1 MTARSEY
8 KDGAMKIVV
17 LGGGVIGVTSAWYLA
32 KAGHEVTLLERRSGV
47 ALETSHGNAGQISPG
62 YAAPWAAPGI
72 PLKAAKWLLQK
83 HAPFTVRPTSDPFQL
98 RWMLKMFAN
107 CTPAAYATNKGR
119 MVRLAEYSRDC
130 MKTLRDDL
138 ALDYE
143 GRQLGTLQLF
153 RSQAQLEASKRDIAV
168 LEEYGVPYESLD
180 ASGCEAAEPALARV
194 RGKVVG
200 GLRLPGDETG
210 DCYRFTRA
218 LAAEAERLGVTFVF
232 DCPLDEIEVQGGRA
246 VAVRAGEQR
255 WQADAIVCALG
266 SYATGFLRPLGLD
279 LPVYPVKGYSL
290 TLPMT
295 NGDAAPR
302 STVLDET
309 YKVAITRFD
318 ERIRVGGMA
327 ELSGFNL
334 ALNPRRHDTLAMVVR
349 DLFPEGGDLARA
361 EFWTGLRPMTPDGTP
376 LVGPSPIPGLWLN
389 TGHGTLGWTMA
400 AGSGQLLSDLIGG
413 QTPAISDEGLTLAR
427 YA

>member
-1 MTARSEY
+1 M
-8 KDGAMKIVV
+8 DIVV
-17 LGGGVIGVTSAWYLA
+17 LGGGVVGVTSAWYLA
-32 KAGHEVTLLERRSGV
+32 KAGHKVTLLERRDGV
-47 ALETSHGNAGQISPG
+47 ALETSHANAGQISPG
-62 YAAPWAAPGI
+62 YASPWAAPGI

-107 CTPAAYATNKGR
+107 CTPAAYAVNKGR

-130 MKTLRDDL
+130 MKQLRGEL

-153 RSQAQLEASKRDIAV
+153 RSQAQLDASQRDIAV
-168 LEEYGVPYESLD
+168 LEEYGVPYQSLNAD
-180 ASGCEAAEPALARV
+180 GCEEVEPALARV

-210 DCYRFTRA
+210 DCFRFSQA
-218 LAAEAERLGVTFVF
+218 LADEARKLGVSFVF
-232 DCPLDEIEVQGGRA
+232 NCAIDEVEIAKGRA

-255 WQADAIVCALG
+255 FQADAIVCALG
-266 SYATGFLRPLGLD
+266 SYGTGFLRPLGIE

-295 NGDAAPR
+295 DAEGAPR

-349 DLFPEGGDLARA
+349 DLFPQGGNLEQAT
-361 EFWTGLRPMTPDGTP
+361 FWAGLRPMTPDGTP

-400 AGSGQLLSDLIGG
+400 AGSGQLLSDLISGN
-413 QTPAISDEGLTLAR
+413 TPDISDEGLTLAR
-427 YA
+427 YG

>member
-1 MTARSEY
+1 M
-8 KDGAMKIVV
+8 DIVV
-17 LGGGVIGVTSAWYLA
+17 LGGGVVGVTSAWYLA
-32 KAGHEVTLLERRSGV
+32 KAGHKVTLLERRDGV
-47 ALETSHGNAGQISPG
+47 ALETSHANAGQISPG
-62 YAAPWAAPGI
+62 YASPWAAPGI

-107 CTPAAYATNKGR
+107 CTPAAYAVNKGR

-130 MKTLRDDL
+130 MKQLRGEL

-153 RSQAQLEASKRDIAV
+153 RSQAQLDASQRDIAV
-168 LEEYGVPYESLD
+168 LEEYGVPYQSLNAD
-180 ASGCEAAEPALARV
+180 GCEEVEPALARV

-210 DCYRFTRA
+210 DCFRFTQA
-218 LAAEAERLGVTFVF
+218 LADEARKLGVSFF
-232 DCPLDEIEVQGGRA
+232 FNCAIDEVEIAKGRA

-255 WQADAIVCALG
+255 FQADAIVCALG
-266 SYATGFLRPLGLD
+266 SYGTGFLRPLGIE

-295 NGDAAPR
+295 DAEGAPR

-349 DLFPEGGDLARA
+349 DLFPQRGNLEQAT
-361 EFWTGLRPMTPDGTP
+361 FWTGLRPMTPDGTP

-400 AGSGQLLSDLIGG
+400 AGSGQLLSDLISGN
-413 QTPAISDEGLTLAR
+413 TPDISDEGLTLAR
-427 YA
+427 YG

>member
-1 MTARSEY
+1 M
-8 KDGAMKIVV
+8 DIVV
-17 LGGGVIGVTSAWYLA
+17 LGGGVVGVTSAWYLA
-32 KAGHEVTLLERRSGV
+32 KAGHKVTLLERRGGV
-47 ALETSHGNAGQISPG
+47 ALETSHANAGQISPG
-62 YAAPWAAPGI
+62 YASPWAAPGI

-107 CTPAAYATNKGR
+107 CTPAAYAVNKGR

-130 MKTLRDDL
+130 MKLLRDEL

-153 RSQAQLEASKRDIAV
+153 RSQAQRDASQRDIEV
-168 LEEYGVPYESLD
+168 LEEYGVPYQSLD
-180 ASGCEAAEPALARV
+180 ADGCEEVEPALARV

-210 DCYRFTRA
+210 DCFRFTQA
-218 LAAEAERLGVTFVF
+218 LADEARRLGVEFVF
-232 DCPLDEIEVQGGRA
+232 NCAIDEVELAQGRA

-255 WQADAIVCALG
+255 FKADAIVCALG
-266 SYATGFLRPLGLD
+266 SYGTGFLRPLGIE

-295 NGDAAPR
+295 DAAGAPR

-349 DLFPEGGDLARA
+349 DLFPEGGDLPRA

-400 AGSGQLLSDLIGG
+400 AGSGQLLSDLISGSA
-413 QTPAISDEGLTLAR
+413 PAISDEGLTLAR
-427 YA
+427 YG

>member
-1 MTARSEY
+1 M
-8 KDGAMKIVV
+8 DIVV
-17 LGGGVIGVTSAWYLA
+17 LGGGVVGVTSAWYLA
-32 KAGHEVTLLERRSGV
+32 KAGHKVTLLERRGGV
-47 ALETSHGNAGQISPG
+47 ALETSHANAGQISPG
-62 YAAPWAAPGI
+62 YASPWAAPGI

-107 CTPAAYATNKGR
+107 CTPAAYAVNKGR

-130 MKTLRDDL
+130 MKLLRDEL

-153 RSQAQLEASKRDIAV
+153 RSQAQCDASQRDIEV
-168 LEEYGVPYESLD
+168 LEEYGVPYQSLNAD
-180 ASGCEAAEPALARV
+180 GCEEVEPALARV
-194 RGKVVG
+194 RGKIVG

-210 DCYRFTRA
+210 DCFRFTQA
-218 LAAEAERLGVTFVF
+218 LADEARRLGVEFVF
-232 DCPLDEIEVQGGRA
+232 NCAIDEVELAQGRA

-255 WQADAIVCALG
+255 FKADAIVCALG
-266 SYATGFLRPLGLD
+266 SYGTGFLRPLGIE

-295 NGDAAPR
+295 DADGAPR

-349 DLFPEGGDLARA
+349 DLFPEGGDLEQA

-400 AGSGQLLSDLIGG
+400 AGSGQLLSDLISGSA
-413 QTPAISDEGLTLAR
+413 PAISDEGLTLAR
-427 YA
+427 YG

>member
-1 MTARSEY
+1 M
-8 KDGAMKIVV
+8 DIVV
-17 LGGGVIGVTSAWYLA
+17 LGGGVVGVTSAWYLA
-32 KAGHEVTLLERRSGV
+32 KAGHKVTLLERRDGV
-47 ALETSHGNAGQISPG
+47 ALETSHANAGQISPG
-62 YAAPWAAPGI
+62 YASPWAAPGI

-107 CTPAAYATNKGR
+107 CTPAAYAVNKGR

-130 MKTLRDDL
+130 MKQLRDEL

-153 RSQAQLEASKRDIAV
+153 RSQAQRDASQRDIAV
-168 LEEYGVPYESLD
+168 LEEYGVPYQSLNAD
-180 ASGCEAAEPALARV
+180 GCEEVEPALARV

-210 DCYRFTRA
+210 DCFRFTQA
-218 LAAEAERLGVTFVF
+218 LADEARKLGVSFVF
-232 DCPLDEIEVQGGRA
+232 NCAIDEVEIAKGRA

-255 WQADAIVCALG
+255 FQADAIVCALG
-266 SYATGFLRPLGLD
+266 SYGTGFLRPLGIE

-295 NGDAAPR
+295 DAEGAPR

-349 DLFPEGGDLARA
+349 DLFPQGGNLEQAS
-361 EFWTGLRPMTPDGTP
+361 FWTGLRPMTPDGTP

-400 AGSGQLLSDLIGG
+400 AGSGQLLSDLISGN
-413 QTPAISDEGLTLAR
+413 TPDISDEGLTLAR
-427 YA
+427 YG

>member
-1 MTARSEY
+1 M
-8 KDGAMKIVV
+8 DIVV
-17 LGGGVIGVTSAWYLA
+17 LGGGVVGVTSAWYLA
-32 KAGHEVTLLERRSGV
+32 KAGHKVTLLERRDGV
-47 ALETSHGNAGQISPG
+47 ALETSHANAGQISPG
-62 YAAPWAAPGI
+62 YASPWAAPGI
-72 PLKAAKWLLQK
+72 PLKAAKWLLQR

-107 CTPAAYATNKGR
+107 CTPAAYAVNKGR

-130 MKTLRDDL
+130 MKQLRGEL

-153 RSQAQLEASKRDIAV
+153 RSQAQLDASQRDIAV
-168 LEEYGVPYESLD
+168 LEEYGVPYQSLNSD
-180 ASGCEAAEPALARV
+180 GCEEVEPALARV

-210 DCYRFTRA
+210 DCFRFTQA
-218 LAAEAERLGVTFVF
+218 LADEARKLGVSFVF
-232 DCPLDEIEVQGGRA
+232 NCAIDEVEIAKGRA

-255 WQADAIVCALG
+255 FQADAIVCALG
-266 SYATGFLRPLGLD
+266 SYGTGFLRPLGIE

-295 NGDAAPR
+295 DAEGAPR

-349 DLFPEGGDLARA
+349 DLFPQGGNLEQAT
-361 EFWTGLRPMTPDGTP
+361 FWTGLRPMTPDGTP

-400 AGSGQLLSDLIGG
+400 AGSGQLLSDLISGN
-413 QTPAISDEGLTLAR
+413 TPDISDEGLTLAR
-427 YA
+427 YG

>member
-1 MTARSEY
+1 M
-8 KDGAMKIVV
+8 DIVV
-17 LGGGVIGVTSAWYLA
+17 LGGGVVGVTSAWYLA
-32 KAGHEVTLLERRSGV
+32 KAGHKVTLLERRDGV
-47 ALETSHGNAGQISPG
+47 ALETSHANAGQISPG
-62 YAAPWAAPGI
+62 YASPWAAPGI

-107 CTPAAYATNKGR
+107 CTPAAYAVNKGR

-130 MKTLRDDL
+130 MKLLRDEL

-153 RSQAQLEASKRDIAV
+153 RSQAQRDASQRDIEV
-168 LEEYGVPYESLD
+168 LEEYGVPYQSLNAD
-180 ASGCEAAEPALARV
+180 GCEEVEPALARV

-210 DCYRFTRA
+210 DCFRFTQA
-218 LAAEAERLGVTFVF
+218 LADEARKLGVSFVF
-232 DCPLDEIEVQGGRA
+232 NCAIDEVEIAKGRA

-255 WQADAIVCALG
+255 FQADAIVCALG
-266 SYATGFLRPLGLD
+266 SYGTGFLRPLGIE

-295 NGDAAPR
+295 DAEGAPR

-349 DLFPEGGDLARA
+349 DLFPQGGDLEQAT
-361 EFWTGLRPMTPDGTP
+361 FWTGLRPMTPDGTP

-400 AGSGQLLSDLIGG
+400 AGSGQLLSDLISGN
-413 QTPAISDEGLTLAR
+413 TPDISDEGLTLAR
-427 YA
+427 YG

>member
-1 MTARSEY
+1 M
-8 KDGAMKIVV
+8 DIVV
-17 LGGGVIGVTSAWYLA
+17 LGGGVVGVTSAWYLA
-32 KAGHEVTLLERRSGV
+32 KAGHKVTLLERRDGV
-47 ALETSHGNAGQISPG
+47 ALETSHANAGQISPG
-62 YAAPWAAPGI
+62 YASPWAAPGI

-107 CTPAAYATNKGR
+107 CTPAAYAVNKGR

-130 MKTLRDDL
+130 MKLLRDEL

-153 RSQAQLEASKRDIAV
+153 RSQAQCDASQRDIEV
-168 LEEYGVPYESLD
+168 LEEYGVPYQSLD
-180 ASGCEAAEPALARV
+180 ADGCEEVEPALARV
-194 RGKVVG
+194 RGKIVG

-210 DCYRFTRA
+210 DCFRFTQA
-218 LAAEAERLGVTFVF
+218 LADEARRLGVEFVF
-232 DCPLDEIEVQGGRA
+232 NCAIDEVELAQGRA

-255 WQADAIVCALG
+255 FKADAIVCALG
-266 SYATGFLRPLGLD
+266 SYGTGFLRPLGIE

-295 NGDAAPR
+295 DAAGAPR

-349 DLFPEGGDLARA
+349 DLFPEGGDLPRA

-400 AGSGQLLSDLIGG
+400 AGSGQLLSDLISGSA
-413 QTPAISDEGLTLAR
+413 PAISDEGLTLAR
-427 YA
+427 YG

>member
-1 MTARSEY
+1 M
-8 KDGAMKIVV
+8 DIVV
-17 LGGGVIGVTSAWYLA
+17 LGGGVVGVTSAWYLA
-32 KAGHEVTLLERRSGV
+32 KAGHKVTLLERRDGV
-47 ALETSHGNAGQISPG
+47 ALETSHANAGQISPG
-62 YAAPWAAPGI
+62 YASPWAAPGI

-107 CTPAAYATNKGR
+107 CTPAAYAVNKGR

-130 MKTLRDDL
+130 MKQLRGEL

-153 RSQAQLEASKRDIAV
+153 RSQAQLDASQRDIAV
-168 LEEYGVPYESLD
+168 LEEYGVPYQSLNAD
-180 ASGCEAAEPALARV
+180 GCEEVEPALARV

-210 DCYRFTRA
+210 DCFRFTQA
-218 LAAEAERLGVTFVF
+218 LADEARELGVSFVF
-232 DCPLDEIEVQGGRA
+232 NCTIDEVEITKGRA

-255 WQADAIVCALG
+255 FQADAIVCALG
-266 SYATGFLRPLGLD
+266 SYGTGFLRPLGIE

-295 NGDAAPR
+295 DAEGAPR

-334 ALNPRRHDTLAMVVR
+334 ALNSRRHDTLAMVVR
-349 DLFPEGGDLARA
+349 DLFPQGGNLEQAS
-361 EFWTGLRPMTPDGTP
+361 FWTGLRPMTPDGTP

-400 AGSGQLLSDLIGG
+400 AGSGQLLSDLISGN
-413 QTPAISDEGLTLAR
+413 TPDISDEGLTLAR
-427 YA
+427 YG

>member
-1 MTARSEY
+1 M
-8 KDGAMKIVV
+8 DIVV
-17 LGGGVIGVTSAWYLA
+17 LGGGVVGVTSAWYLA
-32 KAGHEVTLLERRSGV
+32 KAGHKVTLLERRGGV
-47 ALETSHGNAGQISPG
+47 ALETSHANAGQISPG
-62 YAAPWAAPGI
+62 YASPWAAPGI

-107 CTPAAYATNKGR
+107 CTPAAYAVNKGR

-130 MKTLRDDL
+130 MKLLRDEL

-153 RSQAQLEASKRDIAV
+153 RSQAQRDASQRDIEV
-168 LEEYGVPYESLD
+168 LEEYGVPYQSLD
-180 ASGCEAAEPALARV
+180 ASGCEEVEPALARV
-194 RGKVVG
+194 RGKIVG

-210 DCYRFTRA
+210 DCFRFTQA
-218 LAAEAERLGVTFVF
+218 LADEARRLGVNFVF
-232 DCPLDEIEVQGGRA
+232 NCAIDEVELAQGRA
-246 VAVRAGEQR
+246 VAVRAGER
-255 WQADAIVCALG
+255 RFKADAIVCALG
-266 SYATGFLRPLGLD
+266 SYGTGFLRPLGIE

-295 NGDAAPR
+295 DADGAPR

-349 DLFPEGGDLARA
+349 DLFPEGGDLEQAS
-361 EFWTGLRPMTPDGTP
+361 FWTGLRPMTPDGTP

-400 AGSGQLLSDLIGG
+400 AGSGQLLSDLISGSA
-413 QTPAISDEGLTLAR
+413 PAISDEGLTLAR
-427 YA
+427 YG

>member
-1 MTARSEY
+1 
-8 KDGAMKIVV
+8 MKIVV
-17 LGGGVIGVTSAWYLA
+17 LGGGVIGVASAWYLA
-32 KAGHEVTLLERRSGV
+32 KAGHQVTLLERRGGV
-47 ALETSHGNAGQISPG
+47 ALETSHANAGQISPG
-62 YAAPWAAPGI
+62 YASPWAAPGI

-130 MKTLRDDL
+130 MKLLRDEL

-153 RSQAQLEASKRDIAV
+153 RSTAQCEASKRDIEV
-168 LEEYGVPYESLD
+168 LEEYGVPYEALD
-180 ASGCEAAEPALARV
+180 ASGCEEVEPALARV
-194 RGKVVG
+194 RGKIVG

-210 DCYRFTRA
+210 DCFRFTQA
-218 LAAEAERLGVTFVF
+218 LAAEAARLGVEFVF
-232 DCPLDEIEVQGGRA
+232 DCPIDEVELAQGRA
-246 VAVRAGEQR
+246 VAVRAGERR

-266 SYATGFLRPLGLD
+266 SYGTGFLRPLGIE

-290 TLPMT
+290 TLPMM
-295 NGDAAPR
+295 DAAGAPR

-349 DLFPEGGDLARA
+349 DLFPEGGDLPRA

-400 AGSGQLLSDLIGG
+400 AGSGRLLADLISGNA
-413 QTPAISDEGLTLAR
+413 PAISDEGLTLAR
-427 YA
+427 YG

>member
-1 MTARSEY
+1 M
-8 KDGAMKIVV
+8 DIVV
-17 LGGGVIGVTSAWYLA
+17 LGGGVVGVTSAWYLA
-32 KAGHEVTLLERRSGV
+32 KAGHKVTLLERRDGV
-47 ALETSHGNAGQISPG
+47 ALETSHANAGQISPG
-62 YAAPWAAPGI
+62 YASPWAAPGI

-107 CTPAAYATNKGR
+107 CTPAAYAVNKGR

-130 MKTLRDDL
+130 MKLLRDEL

-153 RSQAQLEASKRDIAV
+153 RSQAQCDASQRDIEV
-168 LEEYGVPYESLD
+168 LEEYGVPYQSLD
-180 ASGCEAAEPALARV
+180 ADGCEEVEPALARV
-194 RGKVVG
+194 RGKIVG

-210 DCYRFTRA
+210 DCFRFTQA
-218 LAAEAERLGVTFVF
+218 LADEARRLGVEFVF
-232 DCPLDEIEVQGGRA
+232 NCAIDEVELAQGRA
-246 VAVRAGEQR
+246 VAVRAGER
-255 WQADAIVCALG
+255 RFKADAIVCALG
-266 SYATGFLRPLGLD
+266 SYGTGFLRPLGIE

-295 NGDAAPR
+295 DAAGAPL

-349 DLFPEGGDLARA
+349 DLFPEGGDLEQAS
-361 EFWTGLRPMTPDGTP
+361 FWTGLRPMTPDGTP

-400 AGSGQLLSDLIGG
+400 AGSGRLLSDLISGSA
-413 QTPAISDEGLTLAR
+413 PAISDEGLTLAR
-427 YA
+427 YG

>member
-1 MTARSEY
+1 M
-8 KDGAMKIVV
+8 DIVV
-17 LGGGVIGVTSAWYLA
+17 LGGGVVGVTSAWYLA
-32 KAGHEVTLLERRSGV
+32 KAGHKVTLLERRDGV
-47 ALETSHGNAGQISPG
+47 ALETSHANAGQISPG
-62 YAAPWAAPGI
+62 YASPWAAPGI

-107 CTPAAYATNKGR
+107 CTPAAYAVNKGR

-130 MKTLRDDL
+130 MKQLRGEL

-153 RSQAQLEASKRDIAV
+153 RSQAQLDASQRDIAV
-168 LEEYGVPYESLD
+168 LEEYGVPYQSLNAD
-180 ASGCEAAEPALARV
+180 GCEEVEPALARV

-210 DCYRFTRA
+210 DCFRFTQA
-218 LAAEAERLGVTFVF
+218 LADEARKLGVSFVF
-232 DCPLDEIEVQGGRA
+232 NCAIDEVEIAKGRA

-255 WQADAIVCALG
+255 FQADAIVCALG
-266 SYATGFLRPLGLD
+266 SYGTGFLHPLGIE

-295 NGDAAPR
+295 DAEGAPR

-349 DLFPEGGDLARA
+349 DLFPEGGNLEQAT
-361 EFWTGLRPMTPDGTP
+361 FWTGLRPMTPDGTP

-400 AGSGQLLSDLIGG
+400 AGSGQLLSDLISGN
-413 QTPAISDEGLTLAR
+413 TPDISDEGLTLAR
-427 YA
+427 YG

>member
-1 MTARSEY
+1 M
-8 KDGAMKIVV
+8 DIVV
-17 LGGGVIGVTSAWYLA
+17 LGGGVVGVTSAWYLA
-32 KAGHEVTLLERRSGV
+32 KAGHKVTLLERRDGV
-47 ALETSHGNAGQISPG
+47 ALETSHANAGQISPG
-62 YAAPWAAPGI
+62 YASPWAAPGI

-107 CTPAAYATNKGR
+107 CTPTAYAVNKGR

-130 MKTLRDDL
+130 MKQLRGEL

-153 RSQAQLEASKRDIAV
+153 RSQAQLDASQRDIAV
-168 LEEYGVPYESLD
+168 LEEYGVPYQSLNAD
-180 ASGCEAAEPALARV
+180 GCEEVEPALARV

-210 DCYRFTRA
+210 DCFRFTQA
-218 LAAEAERLGVTFVF
+218 LADEARKLGVSFVF
-232 DCPLDEIEVQGGRA
+232 NCAIDEVEIAKGRA

-255 WQADAIVCALG
+255 FQADAIVCALG
-266 SYATGFLRPLGLD
+266 SYGTGFLRPLGIE

-295 NGDAAPR
+295 NAEGAPR

-349 DLFPEGGDLARA
+349 DLFPQGGNLEQAT
-361 EFWTGLRPMTPDGTP
+361 FWAGLRPMTPDGTP

-400 AGSGQLLSDLIGG
+400 AGSGQLLSDLISGN
-413 QTPAISDEGLTLAR
+413 TPDISDEGLTLAR
-427 YA
+427 YG

>member
-1 MTARSEY
+1 
-8 KDGAMKIVV
+8 MKIVV
-17 LGGGVIGVTSAWYLA
+17 LGGGVIGVASAWYLA
-32 KAGHEVTLLERRSGV
+32 KAGHQVTLLERRDGV
-47 ALETSHGNAGQISPG
+47 ALETSHANAGQISPG
-62 YAAPWAAPGI
+62 YASPWAAPGI

-107 CTPAAYATNKGR
+107 CTPAAYAINKGR

-130 MKTLRDDL
+130 MKGLRDEL

-153 RSQAQLEASKRDIAV
+153 RSEIQLDASKRDIEV
-168 LEEYGVPYESLD
+168 LEEYGVPYQSLD
-180 ASGCEAAEPALARV
+180 ANGCEGVEPALARV
-194 RGKVVG
+194 RGKIVG

-210 DCYRFTRA
+210 DCFRFTKA
-218 LAAEAERLGVTFVF
+218 LAAEAQKLGVEFVF
-232 DCPLDEIEVQGGRA
+232 NCAIDEIELAQGRA

-255 WQADAIVCALG
+255 FKADAIVCALG
-266 SYATGFLRPLGLD
+266 SYATGLLRPLGLD

-295 NGDAAPR
+295 NRDAAPR

-334 ALNPRRHDTLAMVVR
+334 ALNPKRYDTLAMVVG
-349 DLFPEGGDLARA
+349 DLFPEGGDIQQA

-376 LVGPSPIPGLWLN
+376 LVGPSPVPGLWLN

-400 AGSGQLLSDLIGG
+400 AGSGQLLADLISGN
-413 QTPAISDEGLTLAR
+413 TPTISDEGLTLAR
-427 YA
+427 YG

>member
-1 MTARSEY
+1 M
-8 KDGAMKIVV
+8 DIVV
-17 LGGGVIGVTSAWYLA
+17 LGGGVVGVTSAWYLA
-32 KAGHEVTLLERRSGV
+32 KAGHKVTLLERRDGV
-47 ALETSHGNAGQISPG
+47 ALETSHANAGQISPG
-62 YAAPWAAPGI
+62 YASPWAAPGI

-107 CTPAAYATNKGR
+107 CTPAAYAVNKGR

-130 MKTLRDDL
+130 MKQLRGEL

-153 RSQAQLEASKRDIAV
+153 RSQAQLDACQRDIAV
-168 LEEYGVPYESLD
+168 LEEYGVPYQSLNAD
-180 ASGCEAAEPALARV
+180 GCEEVEPALARV

-210 DCYRFTRA
+210 DCFRFTQA
-218 LAAEAERLGVTFVF
+218 LADEARELGVSFVF
-232 DCPLDEIEVQGGRA
+232 NCTIDEVEIAKGRA

-255 WQADAIVCALG
+255 FQADAIVCALG
-266 SYATGFLRPLGLD
+266 SYGTGFLRPLGIE

-295 NGDAAPR
+295 DAEGAPR

-334 ALNPRRHDTLAMVVR
+334 VLNSRRHDTLAMVVR
-349 DLFPEGGDLARA
+349 DLFPQGGNLEQAS
-361 EFWTGLRPMTPDGTP
+361 FWTGLRPMTPDGTP

-400 AGSGQLLSDLIGG
+400 AGSGQLLSDLISGN
-413 QTPAISDEGLTLAR
+413 TPDISDEGLTLAR
-427 YA
+427 YG

>member
-1 MTARSEY
+1 M
-8 KDGAMKIVV
+8 DIVV
-17 LGGGVIGVTSAWYLA
+17 LGGGVVGVTSAWYLA
-32 KAGHEVTLLERRSGV
+32 KAGHRVTLLERRDGV
-47 ALETSHGNAGQISPG
+47 ALETSHANAGQISPG
-62 YAAPWAAPGI
+62 YASPWAAPGI
-72 PLKAAKWLLQK
+72 PLKAAKWMLQK

-107 CTPAAYATNKGR
+107 CTPAAYAVNKGR

-130 MKTLRDDL
+130 MKGLREEL

-153 RSQAQLEASKRDIAV
+153 RSQAQLDASQRDIEV
-168 LEEYGVPYESLD
+168 LEEYGVPYQSLD
-180 ASGCEAAEPALARV
+180 AGGCEEVEPALARV

-210 DCYRFTRA
+210 DCFRFTKA
-218 LAAEAERLGVTFVF
+218 MAAEAQRLGVKFVF
-232 DCPLDEIEVQGGRA
+232 NCAIDEVELAQGRA

-255 WQADAIVCALG
+255 FKADAIVCALG
-266 SYATGFLRPLGLD
+266 SYGTGFLRPLGIS

-295 NGDAAPR
+295 DAAGAPR

-327 ELSGFNL
+327 ELSGYNL
-334 ALNPRRHDTLAMVVR
+334 ALNPKRHDTLAMVVG
-349 DLFPEGGDLARA
+349 DLFPEGGDISRA

-400 AGSGQLLSDLIGG
+400 AGSGQLLSDLISG
-413 QTPAISDEGLTLAR
+413 TAPAISDEGLTLAR
-427 YA
+427 YG

>member
-1 MTARSEY
+1 M
-8 KDGAMKIVV
+8 DIVV
-17 LGGGVIGVTSAWYLA
+17 LGGGVVGVTSAWYLA
-32 KAGHEVTLLERRSGV
+32 KAGHKVTLLERRDGV
-47 ALETSHGNAGQISPG
+47 ALETSHANAGQISPG
-62 YAAPWAAPGI
+62 YASPWAAPGI

-107 CTPAAYATNKGR
+107 CTPAAYAVNKGR

-130 MKTLRDDL
+130 MKLLRDEL

-153 RSQAQLEASKRDIAV
+153 RSQAQRDASQRDIEV
-168 LEEYGVPYESLD
+168 LEEYGVPYQSLD
-180 ASGCEAAEPALARV
+180 ASGCEEVEPALARV
-194 RGKVVG
+194 RGKIVG

-210 DCYRFTRA
+210 DCFRFTQA
-218 LAAEAERLGVTFVF
+218 LADEARRLGVKFVF
-232 DCPLDEIEVQGGRA
+232 NCAIDEVELAQGRA
-246 VAVRAGEQR
+246 VAVRAGKQR
-255 WQADAIVCALG
+255 FKADAIVCALG
-266 SYATGFLRPLGLD
+266 SYGTGFLRPLGIE

-295 NGDAAPR
+295 DAAGAPR

-349 DLFPEGGDLARA
+349 DLFPQGGDLEQAS
-361 EFWTGLRPMTPDGTP
+361 FWTGLRPMTPDGTP

-400 AGSGQLLSDLIGG
+400 AGSGRLLSDLISGSA
-413 QTPAISDEGLTLAR
+413 PAISDEGLTLAR
-427 YA
+427 YG

>member
-1 MTARSEY
+1 M
-8 KDGAMKIVV
+8 DIVV
-17 LGGGVIGVTSAWYLA
+17 LGGGVVGVTSAWYLA
-32 KAGHEVTLLERRSGV
+32 KAGHKVTLLERRDGV
-47 ALETSHGNAGQISPG
+47 ALETSHANAGQISPG
-62 YAAPWAAPGI
+62 YASPWAAPGI
-72 PLKAAKWLLQK
+72 PLKAAKWLLQR

-107 CTPAAYATNKGR
+107 CTPAAYAVNKGR

-130 MKTLRDDL
+130 MKQLRGEL

-153 RSQAQLEASKRDIAV
+153 RSQGQLDASQRDIAV
-168 LEEYGVPYESLD
+168 LEEYGVPYQSLNAD
-180 ASGCEAAEPALARV
+180 GCEEVEPALARV

-210 DCYRFTRA
+210 DCFRFTQA
-218 LAAEAERLGVTFVF
+218 LADEARKLGVSFVF
-232 DCPLDEIEVQGGRA
+232 NCAIDEVEIAKGRA

-255 WQADAIVCALG
+255 FQADAIVCALG
-266 SYATGFLRPLGLD
+266 SYGTGFLRPLGIE

-295 NGDAAPR
+295 DAEGAPR

-349 DLFPEGGDLARA
+349 DLFPQGGNLEQAT
-361 EFWTGLRPMTPDGTP
+361 FWAGLRPMTPDGTP

-400 AGSGQLLSDLIGG
+400 AGSGQLLSDLISGN
-413 QTPAISDEGLTLAR
+413 TPDISDEGLTLAR
-427 YA
+427 YG

>member
-1 MTARSEY
+1 M
-8 KDGAMKIVV
+8 DIVV
-17 LGGGVIGVTSAWYLA
+17 LGGGVVGVTSAWYLA
-32 KAGHEVTLLERRSGV
+32 KAGHKVTLLERRGGV
-47 ALETSHGNAGQISPG
+47 ALETSHANAGQISPG
-62 YAAPWAAPGI
+62 YASPWAAPGI

-107 CTPAAYATNKGR
+107 CTPAAYAVNKGR

-130 MKTLRDDL
+130 MKLLRDEL

-153 RSQAQLEASKRDIAV
+153 RSQAQRDASQRDIEV
-168 LEEYGVPYESLD
+168 LEEYGVPYQSLD
-180 ASGCEAAEPALARV
+180 ASGCEEVEPALARV
-194 RGKVVG
+194 RGKIVG

-210 DCYRFTRA
+210 DCFRFTQA
-218 LAAEAERLGVTFVF
+218 LADEARRLGVEFVF
-232 DCPLDEIEVQGGRA
+232 NCAIDEVELAQGRA

-255 WQADAIVCALG
+255 FKADAIVCALG
-266 SYATGFLRPLGLD
+266 SYGTGFLRPLGIE

-295 NGDAAPR
+295 DAAGAPR

-349 DLFPEGGDLARA
+349 DLFPQGGDLEQAS
-361 EFWTGLRPMTPDGTP
+361 FWTGLRPMTPDGTP

-400 AGSGQLLSDLIGG
+400 AGSGQLLSDLISGSA
-413 QTPAISDEGLTLAR
+413 PAISDEGLTLAR
-427 YA
+427 YG

>member
-1 MTARSEY
+1 M
-8 KDGAMKIVV
+8 DIVV
-17 LGGGVIGVTSAWYLA
+17 LGGGVVGVTSAWYLA
-32 KAGHEVTLLERRSGV
+32 KAGHKVTLLERRDGV
-47 ALETSHGNAGQISPG
+47 ALETSHANAGQISPG
-62 YAAPWAAPGI
+62 YASPWAAPGI

-107 CTPAAYATNKGR
+107 CTPAAYAVNKGR

-130 MKTLRDDL
+130 MKLLRDEL

-153 RSQAQLEASKRDIAV
+153 RSQAQRDASQRDIEV
-168 LEEYGVPYESLD
+168 LEEYGVPYQSLD
-180 ASGCEAAEPALARV
+180 ADGCEEVEPALARV

-210 DCYRFTRA
+210 DCFRFTQA
-218 LAAEAERLGVTFVF
+218 LADEARRLGVNFVF
-232 DCPLDEIEVQGGRA
+232 NCAIDEVEIAKGRA

-255 WQADAIVCALG
+255 FQADAIVCALG
-266 SYATGFLRPLGLD
+266 SYGTCFLRPLGIE

-295 NGDAAPR
+295 DAEGAPR

-349 DLFPEGGDLARA
+349 DLFPQGGNLEQAT
-361 EFWTGLRPMTPDGTP
+361 FWTGLRPMTPDGTP

-400 AGSGQLLSDLIGG
+400 AGSGQLLSDLISGN
-413 QTPAISDEGLTLAR
+413 PPDISDEGLTLAR
-427 YA
+427 YG

>member
-1 MTARSEY
+1 M
-8 KDGAMKIVV
+8 DIVV
-17 LGGGVIGVTSAWYLA
+17 LGGGVVGVTSAWYLA
-32 KAGHEVTLLERRSGV
+32 KAGHKVTLLERRGGV
-47 ALETSHGNAGQISPG
+47 ALETSHANAGQISPG
-62 YAAPWAAPGI
+62 YASPWAAPGI

-107 CTPAAYATNKGR
+107 CTPAAYAVNKGR

-130 MKTLRDDL
+130 MKVLRDEL

-153 RSQAQLEASKRDIAV
+153 RSQAQRDASQRDIEV
-168 LEEYGVPYESLD
+168 LEEYGVPYQSLD
-180 ASGCEAAEPALARV
+180 AGGCEEVEPALARV

-210 DCYRFTRA
+210 DCFRFTQA
-218 LAAEAERLGVTFVF
+218 LAAEAQKLGVTFVF
-232 DCPLDEIEVQGGRA
+232 DCSIDEIELAKGRA

-255 WQADAIVCALG
+255 FQADAIVCALG
-266 SYATGFLRPLGLD
+266 SYGTGFLKPLGIA

-295 NGDAAPR
+295 DAAGAPR

-349 DLFPEGGDLARA
+349 DLFPQGGNLEQAT
-361 EFWTGLRPMTPDGTP
+361 FWAGLRPMTPDGTP

-400 AGSGQLLSDLIGG
+400 AGSGQLLSDLISGN
-413 QTPAISDEGLTLAR
+413 TPDISDEGLTLAR
-427 YA
+427 YG

>member
-1 MTARSEY
+1 M
-8 KDGAMKIVV
+8 DIVV
-17 LGGGVIGVTSAWYLA
+17 LGGGVVGVTSAWYLA
-32 KAGHEVTLLERRSGV
+32 KAGHKVTLLERRDGV
-47 ALETSHGNAGQISPG
+47 ALETSHANAGQISPG
-62 YAAPWAAPGI
+62 YASPWAAPGI

-107 CTPAAYATNKGR
+107 CTPAAYAVNKGR

-130 MKTLRDDL
+130 MKLLRDEL

-153 RSQAQLEASKRDIAV
+153 RSQAQRDASQRDIEV
-168 LEEYGVPYESLD
+168 LEEYGVPYQSLD
-180 ASGCEAAEPALARV
+180 ASGCEEVEPALARV

-210 DCYRFTRA
+210 DCFRFTQA
-218 LAAEAERLGVTFVF
+218 LADEARRLGVEFVF
-232 DCPLDEIEVQGGRA
+232 NCAIDEVELAQGRA

-255 WQADAIVCALG
+255 FKADAIVCALG
-266 SYATGFLRPLGLD
+266 SYGTGFLRPLGIE

-295 NGDAAPR
+295 DAAGAPR

-349 DLFPEGGDLARA
+349 DLFPQGGDLEQAS
-361 EFWTGLRPMTPDGTP
+361 FWTGLRPMTPDGTP

-400 AGSGQLLSDLIGG
+400 AGSGQLLSDLISGSA
-413 QTPAISDEGLTLAR
+413 PAISDEGLTLAR
-427 YA
+427 YG

>member
-1 MTARSEY
+1 M
-8 KDGAMKIVV
+8 DIVV
-17 LGGGVIGVTSAWYLA
+17 LGGGVVGVTSAWYLA
-32 KAGHEVTLLERRSGV
+32 KAGHKVTLLERRDGV
-47 ALETSHGNAGQISPG
+47 ALETSHANAGQISPG
-62 YAAPWAAPGI
+62 YASPWAAPGI

-107 CTPAAYATNKGR
+107 CTPAAYVVNKGR

-130 MKTLRDDL
+130 MKLLRDEL

-153 RSQAQLEASKRDIAV
+153 RSTAQRDASQRDIEV
-168 LEEYGVPYESLD
+168 LEEYGVPYQSLD
-180 ASGCEAAEPALARV
+180 ADGCEEVEPALARV

-210 DCYRFTRA
+210 DCFRFTQA
-218 LAAEAERLGVTFVF
+218 LADEARRLGVNFVF
-232 DCPLDEIEVQGGRA
+232 NCAIDEVELAQGRA

-255 WQADAIVCALG
+255 FKADAIVCALG
-266 SYATGFLRPLGLD
+266 SYGTGFLRPLGIE

-295 NGDAAPR
+295 DADGAPR

-349 DLFPEGGDLARA
+349 DLFPQGGDLEQAS
-361 EFWTGLRPMTPDGTP
+361 FWTGLRPMTPDGTP

-400 AGSGQLLSDLIGG
+400 AGSGRLLSDLISGSA
-413 QTPAISDEGLTLAR
+413 PAISDEGLTLAR
-427 YA
+427 YG

>member
-1 MTARSEY
+1 M
-8 KDGAMKIVV
+8 DIVV
-17 LGGGVIGVTSAWYLA
+17 LGGGVVGVTSAWYLA
-32 KAGHEVTLLERRSGV
+32 KAGHKVTLLERRDGV
-47 ALETSHGNAGQISPG
+47 ALETSHANAGQISPG
-62 YAAPWAAPGI
+62 YASPWAAPGI

-107 CTPAAYATNKGR
+107 CTPAAYAVNKGR

-130 MKTLRDDL
+130 MKQLRGEL
-138 ALDYE
+138 VLDYE

-153 RSQAQLEASKRDIAV
+153 RSQAQLDASQRDIAV
-168 LEEYGVPYESLD
+168 LEEYGVPYQSLNAD
-180 ASGCEAAEPALARV
+180 GCEEVEPALARV

-210 DCYRFTRA
+210 DCFRFTQA
-218 LAAEAERLGVTFVF
+218 LADEARELGVSFVF
-232 DCPLDEIEVQGGRA
+232 NCTIDEVEIAKGRA

-255 WQADAIVCALG
+255 FQADAIVCALG
-266 SYATGFLRPLGLD
+266 SYGTGFLRPLGIE

-295 NGDAAPR
+295 DAEGAPR

-334 ALNPRRHDTLAMVVR
+334 ALNSRRHDTLAMVVR
-349 DLFPEGGDLARA
+349 DLFPQGGNLEQAS
-361 EFWTGLRPMTPDGTP
+361 FWTGLRPMTPDGTP

-400 AGSGQLLSDLIGG
+400 AGSGQLLSDLISGN
-413 QTPAISDEGLTLAR
+413 TPDISDEGLTLAR
-427 YA
+427 YG

>member
-1 MTARSEY
+1 M
-8 KDGAMKIVV
+8 DIVV

-32 KAGHEVTLLERRSGV
+32 KAGHHVTLLERRDGV
-47 ALETSHGNAGQISPG
+47 ALETSHANAGQISPG
-62 YAAPWAAPGI
+62 YASPWAAPGI

-107 CTPAAYATNKGR
+107 CTPAAYAINKGR

-130 MKTLRDDL
+130 MKGLRDEL

-153 RSQAQLEASKRDIAV
+153 RSQTQLDASKRDIEV
-168 LEEYGVPYESLD
+168 LEEYGVPYQSLD
-180 ASGCEAAEPALARV
+180 ASGCEGVEPALARV
-194 RGKVVG
+194 RGKIVG

-210 DCYRFTRA
+210 DCFRFTKA
-218 LAAEAERLGVTFVF
+218 LAAEAQKLGVEFVF
-232 DCPLDEIEVQGGRA
+232 NCAINEIELAQGRA

-255 WQADAIVCALG
+255 FKADAIVCALG
-266 SYATGFLRPLGLD
+266 SYATGLLRPLGLD

-295 NGDAAPR
+295 NRDAAPR

-334 ALNPRRHDTLAMVVR
+334 ALNPKRYDTLAMVVG
-349 DLFPEGGDLARA
+349 DLFPEGGDIQQA

-376 LVGPSPIPGLWLN
+376 LVGPSPVPGLWLN

-400 AGSGQLLSDLIGG
+400 AGSGQLLADLISGN
-413 QTPAISDEGLTLAR
+413 TPTISDEGLTLAR
-427 YA
+427 YG

>member
-1 MTARSEY
+1 M
-8 KDGAMKIVV
+8 DIVV
-17 LGGGVIGVTSAWYLA
+17 LGGGVVGVTSAWYLA
-32 KAGHEVTLLERRSGV
+32 KAGHKVTLLERRDGV
-47 ALETSHGNAGQISPG
+47 ALETSHANAGQISPG
-62 YAAPWAAPGI
+62 YASPWAAPGI

-107 CTPAAYATNKGR
+107 CTPAAYAVNKGR

-130 MKTLRDDL
+130 MKLLRDEL

-153 RSQAQLEASKRDIAV
+153 RSQAQRDASQRDIEV
-168 LEEYGVPYESLD
+168 LEEYGVPYQSLNAD
-180 ASGCEAAEPALARV
+180 GCEEVEPALARV

-210 DCYRFTRA
+210 DCFRFTQA
-218 LAAEAERLGVTFVF
+218 LADEARKLGVSFVF
-232 DCPLDEIEVQGGRA
+232 NCAIDEVEIAKGRA

-255 WQADAIVCALG
+255 FQADAIVCALG
-266 SYATGFLRPLGLD
+266 SYGTGFLRPLGIE

-295 NGDAAPR
+295 DAEGAPR

-349 DLFPEGGDLARA
+349 DLFPQGGNLEQAS
-361 EFWTGLRPMTPDGTP
+361 FWTGLRPMTPDGTP

-400 AGSGQLLSDLIGG
+400 AGSGQLLSDLISGN
-413 QTPAISDEGLTLAR
+413 TPDISDEGLTLAR
-427 YA
+427 YG

>member
-1 MTARSEY
+1 M
-8 KDGAMKIVV
+8 DIVV
-17 LGGGVIGVTSAWYLA
+17 LGGGVVGVTSAWYLA
-32 KAGHEVTLLERRSGV
+32 KAGHKVILLERRDGV
-47 ALETSHGNAGQISPG
+47 ALETSHANAGQISPG
-62 YAAPWAAPGI
+62 YASPWAAPGI

-107 CTPAAYATNKGR
+107 CTPAAYAVNKGR

-130 MKTLRDDL
+130 MKQLRGEL

-153 RSQAQLEASKRDIAV
+153 RSQAQLDASQRDIAV
-168 LEEYGVPYESLD
+168 LEEYGVPYQSLD
-180 ASGCEAAEPALARV
+180 AGGCEEVEPALARV

-210 DCYRFTRA
+210 DCFRFTQA
-218 LAAEAERLGVTFVF
+218 LADEARKLGVSFVF
-232 DCPLDEIEVQGGRA
+232 NCAIDEVEIAKGRA

-255 WQADAIVCALG
+255 FQADAIVCALG
-266 SYATGFLRPLGLD
+266 SYGTGFLRPLGIE

-295 NGDAAPR
+295 DAEGAPR

-349 DLFPEGGDLARA
+349 DLFPQGGNLEQAS
-361 EFWTGLRPMTPDGTP
+361 FWTGLRPMTPDGTP

-400 AGSGQLLSDLIGG
+400 AGSGQLLSDLISGN
-413 QTPAISDEGLTLAR
+413 TPDISDEGLTLAR
-427 YA
+427 YG

>member
-1 MTARSEY
+1 M
-8 KDGAMKIVV
+8 DIVV
-17 LGGGVIGVTSAWYLA
+17 LGGGVVGVTSAWYLA
-32 KAGHEVTLLERRSGV
+32 KAGHKVTLLERRDGV
-47 ALETSHGNAGQISPG
+47 ALETSHANAGQISPG
-62 YAAPWAAPGI
+62 YASPWAAPGI

-107 CTPAAYATNKGR
+107 CTPAAYAVNKGR

-130 MKTLRDDL
+130 MKLLRDEL

-153 RSQAQLEASKRDIAV
+153 RSTAQRDASQRDIEV
-168 LEEYGVPYESLD
+168 LEEYGVPYQSLD
-180 ASGCEAAEPALARV
+180 ADGCEEVEPALARV

-210 DCYRFTRA
+210 DCFRFTQA
-218 LAAEAERLGVTFVF
+218 LADEARRLGVEFVF
-232 DCPLDEIEVQGGRA
+232 NCAIDEVELAQGRA

-255 WQADAIVCALG
+255 FKADAIVCALG
-266 SYATGFLRPLGLD
+266 SYGTGFLRPLGIE

-295 NGDAAPR
+295 DAAGAPR

-349 DLFPEGGDLARA
+349 DLFPQGGDLEQAS
-361 EFWTGLRPMTPDGTP
+361 FWTGLRPMTPDGTP

-400 AGSGQLLSDLIGG
+400 AGSGRLLSDLISGSA
-413 QTPAISDEGLTLAR
+413 PAISDEGLTLAR
-427 YA
+427 YG

>member
-1 MTARSEY
+1 M
-8 KDGAMKIVV
+8 DIVV
-17 LGGGVIGVTSAWYLA
+17 LGGGVVGVTSAWYLA
-32 KAGHEVTLLERRSGV
+32 KAGHKVTLLERRDGV
-47 ALETSHGNAGQISPG
+47 ALETSHANAGQISPG
-62 YAAPWAAPGI
+62 YASPWAAPGI

-98 RWMLKMFAN
+98 RWMLKLVAN
-107 CTPAAYATNKGR
+107 CTPAAYAVNKGR

-130 MKTLRDDL
+130 MKQLRGEL

-153 RSQAQLEASKRDIAV
+153 RSQAQLDASQRDIAV
-168 LEEYGVPYESLD
+168 LEEYGVPYQSLNAD
-180 ASGCEAAEPALARV
+180 GCEEVEPALARV

-210 DCYRFTRA
+210 DCFRFTQA
-218 LAAEAERLGVTFVF
+218 LADEARKLGVSFVF
-232 DCPLDEIEVQGGRA
+232 NCAIDEVEIAKGRA

-255 WQADAIVCALG
+255 FQADAIVCALG
-266 SYATGFLRPLGLD
+266 SYGTGFLRPLGIE

-295 NGDAAPR
+295 DAEGAPR

-349 DLFPEGGDLARA
+349 DLFPQGGNLEQAS
-361 EFWTGLRPMTPDGTP
+361 FWTGLRPMTPDGTP

-400 AGSGQLLSDLIGG
+400 AGSGQLLSDLISGN
-413 QTPAISDEGLTLAR
+413 TPDISDEGLTLAR
-427 YA
+427 YG

>member
-1 MTARSEY
+1 M
-8 KDGAMKIVV
+8 DIVV
-17 LGGGVIGVTSAWYLA
+17 LGGGVVGVTSAWYLA
-32 KAGHEVTLLERRSGV
+32 KAGHKVALLERRDGV
-47 ALETSHGNAGQISPG
+47 ALETSHANAGQISPG
-62 YAAPWAAPGI
+62 YASPWAAPGI

-107 CTPAAYATNKGR
+107 CTPAAYAVNKGR

-130 MKTLRDDL
+130 MKLLRDEL

-153 RSQAQLEASKRDIAV
+153 RSQAQRDASQRDIEV
-168 LEEYGVPYESLD
+168 LEEYGVPYQSLD
-180 ASGCEAAEPALARV
+180 ADGCEEVEPALARV
-194 RGKVVG
+194 RGKIVG

-210 DCYRFTRA
+210 DCFRFTQA
-218 LAAEAERLGVTFVF
+218 LADEARRLGVNVVF
-232 DCPLDEIEVQGGRA
+232 NCAIDEVELAQGRA

-255 WQADAIVCALG
+255 FKADAIVCALG
-266 SYATGFLRPLGLD
+266 SYGTGFLRPLGIE

-295 NGDAAPR
+295 DAAGAPR

-349 DLFPEGGDLARA
+349 DLFPQGGDLEQAS
-361 EFWTGLRPMTPDGTP
+361 FWTGLRPMTPDGTP

-400 AGSGQLLSDLIGG
+400 AGSGRLLSDLISGSA
-413 QTPAISDEGLTLAR
+413 PAISDEGLTLAR
-427 YA
+427 YG

>member
-1 MTARSEY
+1 M
-8 KDGAMKIVV
+8 DIVV
-17 LGGGVIGVTSAWYLA
+17 LGGGVVGVTSAWYLA
-32 KAGHEVTLLERRSGV
+32 KAGHKVTLLERRGGV
-47 ALETSHGNAGQISPG
+47 ALETSHANAGQISPG
-62 YAAPWAAPGI
+62 YASPWAAPGI

-107 CTPAAYATNKGR
+107 CTPAAYAVNKGR

-130 MKTLRDDL
+130 MKLLRDEL

-153 RSQAQLEASKRDIAV
+153 RSQAQCDASQRDIEV
-168 LEEYGVPYESLD
+168 LEEYGVPYQSLD
-180 ASGCEAAEPALARV
+180 ADGCEEVEPALARV

-210 DCYRFTRA
+210 DCFRFTQA
-218 LAAEAERLGVTFVF
+218 LADEARRLGVEFVF
-232 DCPLDEIEVQGGRA
+232 NCAIDEVELAQGRA

-255 WQADAIVCALG
+255 FKADAIVCALG
-266 SYATGFLRPLGLD
+266 SYGTGFLRPLGIE

-295 NGDAAPR
+295 DAAGAPR

-349 DLFPEGGDLARA
+349 DLFPEGGDLEQA

-400 AGSGQLLSDLIGG
+400 AGSGQLLSDLISGSA
-413 QTPAISDEGLTLAR
+413 PAISDEGLTLAR
-427 YA
+427 YG

>member
-1 MTARSEY
+1 M
-8 KDGAMKIVV
+8 DIVV
-17 LGGGVIGVTSAWYLA
+17 LGGGVVGVTSAWYLA
-32 KAGHEVTLLERRSGV
+32 KAGHKVTLLERRDGV
-47 ALETSHGNAGQISPG
+47 ALETSHANAGQISPG
-62 YAAPWAAPGI
+62 YASPWAAPGI

-107 CTPAAYATNKGR
+107 CTPAAYAVNKGR

-130 MKTLRDDL
+130 MKLLRDEL

-153 RSQAQLEASKRDIAV
+153 RSTAQRDASQRDIEV
-168 LEEYGVPYESLD
+168 LEEYGVPYQSLD
-180 ASGCEAAEPALARV
+180 ADGCEEVEPALARV

-210 DCYRFTRA
+210 DCFRFTQA
-218 LAAEAERLGVTFVF
+218 LADEARRLGVEFVF
-232 DCPLDEIEVQGGRA
+232 NCAIDEVELAQGRA

-255 WQADAIVCALG
+255 FKADAIVCALG
-266 SYATGFLRPLGLD
+266 SYGTGFLRPLGIE

-295 NGDAAPR
+295 DADGAPR

-349 DLFPEGGDLARA
+349 DLFPQGGDLEQAS
-361 EFWTGLRPMTPDGTP
+361 FWTGLRPMTPDGTP

-400 AGSGQLLSDLIGG
+400 AGSGRLLSDLISGSV
-413 QTPAISDEGLTLAR
+413 PAISDEGLTLAR
-427 YA
+427 YG

>member
-1 MTARSEY
+1 M
-8 KDGAMKIVV
+8 DIVV
-17 LGGGVIGVTSAWYLA
+17 LGGGVVGVTSAWYLA
-32 KAGHEVTLLERRSGV
+32 KAGHKVTLLERRDGV
-47 ALETSHGNAGQISPG
+47 ALETSHANAGQISPG
-62 YAAPWAAPGI
+62 YASPWAAPGI

-107 CTPAAYATNKGR
+107 CTPAAYAVNKGR

-130 MKTLRDDL
+130 MKLLRDEL
-138 ALDYE
+138 SIDYE

-153 RSQAQLEASKRDIAV
+153 RSQAQLDASQRDIEV
-168 LEEYGVPYESLD
+168 LEEYGVPYQSLD
-180 ASGCEAAEPALARV
+180 ASGCEEVEPALARV

-210 DCYRFTRA
+210 DCFRFTQA
-218 LAAEAERLGVTFVF
+218 LADEARKLGVSFVF
-232 DCPLDEIEVQGGRA
+232 NCAIDEVEIAKGRA

-255 WQADAIVCALG
+255 FQADAIVCALG
-266 SYATGFLRPLGLD
+266 SYGTGFLRPLGIE

-295 NGDAAPR
+295 DAEGAPR

-318 ERIRVGGMA
+318 NRIRDYISDGKISTAVNLCRKTDTPIARMIEKGIERIGRPMSDVQTAIENVANLEVSKLENGLPFLATIAGGAPGMA
-327 ELSGFNL
+327 VATSVEM
-334 ALNPRRHDTLAMVVR
+334 PRK
-349 DLFPEGGDLARA
+349 
-361 EFWTGLRPMTPDGTP
+361 GTP
-376 LVGPSPIPGLWLN
+376 SFVSQA
-389 TGHGTLGWTMA
+389 TGW
-400 AGSGQLLSDLIGG
+400 
-413 QTPAISDEGLTLAR
+413 PAPTSFRRSSKACGNSAPR
-427 YA
+427 VA

>member
-1 MTARSEY
+1 M
-8 KDGAMKIVV
+8 DIVV
-17 LGGGVIGVTSAWYLA
+17 LGGGVVGVTSAWYLA
-32 KAGHEVTLLERRSGV
+32 KAGHKVTLLERRGGV
-47 ALETSHGNAGQISPG
+47 ALETSHANAGQISPG
-62 YAAPWAAPGI
+62 YASPWAAPGI

-107 CTPAAYATNKGR
+107 CTPAAYAVNKGR

-130 MKTLRDDL
+130 MKLLRDEL

-153 RSQAQLEASKRDIAV
+153 RSQAQRDASQRDIEV
-168 LEEYGVPYESLD
+168 LEEYGVPYQSLD
-180 ASGCEAAEPALARV
+180 ASGCEEVEPALARV

-210 DCYRFTRA
+210 DCFRFTQA
-218 LAAEAERLGVTFVF
+218 LADEARRLGVEFVF
-232 DCPLDEIEVQGGRA
+232 NCAIDEVELAQGRA

-255 WQADAIVCALG
+255 FKADAIVCALG
-266 SYATGFLRPLGLD
+266 SYGTGFLRPLGIE

-295 NGDAAPR
+295 DAAGAPR

-349 DLFPEGGDLARA
+349 DLFPEGGDLEQA

-400 AGSGQLLSDLIGG
+400 AGSGQLLSDLISGSA
-413 QTPAISDEGLTLAR
+413 PAISDEGLTLAR
-427 YA
+427 YG

>member
-1 MTARSEY
+1 M
-8 KDGAMKIVV
+8 DIVV
-17 LGGGVIGVTSAWYLA
+17 LGGGVVGVTSAWYLA
-32 KAGHEVTLLERRSGV
+32 KAGHKVTLLERRDGV
-47 ALETSHGNAGQISPG
+47 ALETSHANAGQISPG
-62 YAAPWAAPGI
+62 YASPWAAPGI

-107 CTPAAYATNKGR
+107 CTPAAYAVNKGR

-130 MKTLRDDL
+130 MKQLRGAEL

-153 RSQAQLEASKRDIAV
+153 RSQAQLDASQRDIAV
-168 LEEYGVPYESLD
+168 LEEYGVPYQSLNAD
-180 ASGCEAAEPALARV
+180 GCEEVEPALARV

-210 DCYRFTRA
+210 DCFRFTQA
-218 LAAEAERLGVTFVF
+218 LADEARKLGVSFVF
-232 DCPLDEIEVQGGRA
+232 NCAIDEVEIAKGRA

-255 WQADAIVCALG
+255 FQADAIICALG
-266 SYATGFLRPLGLD
+266 SYGTGFLRPLGIE

-295 NGDAAPR
+295 DAEGAPR

-349 DLFPEGGDLARA
+349 DLFPQGGNLEQAT
-361 EFWTGLRPMTPDGTP
+361 FWTGLRPMTPDGTP

-400 AGSGQLLSDLIGG
+400 AGSGQLLSDLISGN
-413 QTPAISDEGLTLAR
+413 TPDISDEGLTLAR
-427 YA
+427 YG

>member
-1 MTARSEY
+1 M
-8 KDGAMKIVV
+8 DIVV
-17 LGGGVIGVTSAWYLA
+17 LGGGVVGVTSAWYLA
-32 KAGHEVTLLERRSGV
+32 KAGHKVTLLERRDGV
-47 ALETSHGNAGQISPG
+47 ALETSHANAGQISPG
-62 YAAPWAAPGI
+62 YASPWAAPGI

-107 CTPAAYATNKGR
+107 CTPAAYAVNKGR

-130 MKTLRDDL
+130 MKQLRGEL

-153 RSQAQLEASKRDIAV
+153 RSQAQLDASQRDIEV
-168 LEEYGVPYESLD
+168 LEEYGVPYQSLD
-180 ASGCEAAEPALARV
+180 AGGCEEVEPALARV

-210 DCYRFTRA
+210 DCFRFTQA
-218 LAAEAERLGVTFVF
+218 LADEARKLGVSFVF
-232 DCPLDEIEVQGGRA
+232 NCAIDEVEIAKGRA

-255 WQADAIVCALG
+255 FQADAIVCALG
-266 SYATGFLRPLGLD
+266 SYGTGFLRPLGIE

-295 NGDAAPR
+295 DAEGAPR

-349 DLFPEGGDLARA
+349 DLFPQGGNLEQAT
-361 EFWTGLRPMTPDGTP
+361 FWTGLRPMTPDGTP

-400 AGSGQLLSDLIGG
+400 AGSGQLLSDLISGN
-413 QTPAISDEGLTLAR
+413 TPDISDEGLTLAR
-427 YA
+427 YG

>member
-1 MTARSEY
+1 M
-8 KDGAMKIVV
+8 DIVV
-17 LGGGVIGVTSAWYLA
+17 LGGGVVGVTSAWYLA
-32 KAGHEVTLLERRSGV
+32 KAGHKVTLLERRDGV
-47 ALETSHGNAGQISPG
+47 ALETSHANAGQISPG
-62 YAAPWAAPGI
+62 YASPWAAPGI
-72 PLKAAKWLLQK
+72 PLKAAKWLLQR

-107 CTPAAYATNKGR
+107 CTPAAYAVNKGR

-130 MKTLRDDL
+130 MKQLRGEL

-153 RSQAQLEASKRDIAV
+153 RSQAQLDASQRDIAV
-168 LEEYGVPYESLD
+168 LEEYGVPYQSLNAD
-180 ASGCEAAEPALARV
+180 GCEEVEPALARV

-210 DCYRFTRA
+210 DCFRFTQA
-218 LAAEAERLGVTFVF
+218 LADEARKLGVSFVF
-232 DCPLDEIEVQGGRA
+232 NCAIDEVEIAKGRA

-255 WQADAIVCALG
+255 FQADAIVCALG
-266 SYATGFLRPLGLD
+266 SYGTGFLRPLGIE
-279 LPVYPVKGYSL
+279 LPVDPVKGYSL

-295 NGDAAPR
+295 DAEGAPR

-349 DLFPEGGDLARA
+349 DLFPQGGNLEQAT
-361 EFWTGLRPMTPDGTP
+361 FWTGLRPMTPDGTP

-400 AGSGQLLSDLIGG
+400 AGSGQLLSDLISGN
-413 QTPAISDEGLTLAR
+413 TPDISDEGLTLAR
-427 YA
+427 YG